1 LPTPEDLA
9 REREIDEA
17 LFSDDVAVS
26 QQPDQRGSLD
36 FAFTRDTEAEHHD
49 IAVDDLDAAL
59 FGTAPANGSV
69 PDAGTPEAT
78 APHFDGADPEFLLG
92 HSGEADEDVKDDELV
107 EGDATI
113 VAEPTGVGDEAE
125 ADTDAERGRRRA
137 VVLAALTALLVLIGA
152 TVGALVA
159 GRSGGSDSGKKS
171 VPERTVAS
179 TTTTVPTPTTSTP
192 PASAPP
198 ASVPPPASTAPRAP
212 VTTSRRAVPGP
223 IPAEAPVPADAPPP
237 SPPPEPPTSPPVS
250 SPPTSAGP

>member
-92 HSGEADEDVKDDELV
+92 HSDEADEDVKDDELV

-113 VAEPTGVGDEAE
+113 VAGTVRPHTEKRRLPTP
-125 ADTDAERGRRRA
+125 RRRRDDRD
-137 VVLAALTALLVLIGA
+137 LLSGSAIQPGEEVIA
-152 TVGALVA
+152 T
-159 GRSGGSDSGKKS
+159 
-171 VPERTVAS
+171 E
-179 TTTTVPTPTTSTP
+179 
-192 PASAPP
+192 
-198 ASVPPPASTAPRAP
+198 
-212 VTTSRRAVPGP
+212 
-223 IPAEAPVPADAPPP
+223 
-237 SPPPEPPTSPPVS
+237 
-250 SPPTSAGP
+250 

>member
-1 LPTPEDLA
+1 MPTPEDLA

-49 IAVDDLDAAL
+49 IAVDDLNAAL
-59 FGTAPANGSV
+59 FG
-69 PDAGTPEAT
+69 T

-137 VVLAALTALLVLIGA
+137 VVLAALTVLLVLIGA

-179 TTTTVPTPTTSTP
+179 TTTTVPTPTTSAP

-223 IPAEAPVPADAPPP
+223 TPAEAPPPADAPPP